1 MVAGSNFVV
10 GTTGRN
16 AQGVVDRDYFTFT
29 IASGFQLDALLVLP
43 GSTFLG
49 PESIS
54 FIAFQ
59 AGPQFTVSPTSNS
72 PEGLLGYWLYGPNDL
87 GLDILQLMGSSP
99 GAVGFFGSL
108 PAGSYSVWIQE
119 TGTGVANYTFDFQIS
134 QVPEPG
140 TALFMAAGLAAL
152 GWRAGVSATGLV
164 GCRKAPLQEEP
175 TLGFSEGCLSA
186 SMHSA
191 AAFVLPATRVSTPFT
206 RPRTGLNPF
215 GQILERRG

>member
-1 MVAGSNFVV
+1 MSTRSLLSKLAPWSSLAALACAAALSAPAAHAATAWDEAVSGDLSNNGLTPNSVSFTAGSNFVI
-10 GTTGRN
+10 GATGRN

-29 IASGFQLDALLVLP
+29 LAEGFQLDALLVLP

-59 AGPQFTVSPTSNS
+59 AGSPFTVSPTSNS

-87 GLDILQLMGSSP
+87 GLDILQQMGSSP
-99 GAVGFFGSL
+99 GASGFFGSL
-108 PAGSYSVWIQE
+108 PAGTYSVWIQE
-119 TGTGVANYTFDFQIS
+119 TGTGVANYNFDFQVS

-152 GWRAGVSATGLV
+152 GWRA
-164 GCRKAPLQEEP
+164 
-175 TLGFSEGCLSA
+175 
-186 SMHSA
+186 
-191 AAFVLPATRVSTPFT
+191 
-206 RPRTGLNPF
+206 
-215 GQILERRG
+215 RRR

>member
-1 MVAGSNFVV
+1 MLKTALLSIALAVASLAPNAHAATAWDEAVSGDLSNVGLTPNGVSMGAGSNFVV
-10 GTTGRN
+10 GTTGRS

-87 GLDILQLMGSSP
+87 GLDILQQMGSSP
-99 GAVGFFGSL
+99 GAVGFFGAL
-108 PAGSYSVWIQE
+108 PAGTYSVWIQE
-119 TGTGVANYTFDFQIS
+119 TGTGVANYNFDFQVS

-152 GWRAGVSATGLV
+152 GWRA
-164 GCRKAPLQEEP
+164 RK
-175 TLGFSEGCLSA
+175 
-186 SMHSA
+186 
-191 AAFVLPATRVSTPFT
+191 R
-206 RPRTGLNPF
+206 
-215 GQILERRG
+215 

>member
-1 MVAGSNFVV
+1 MLKTALLSIALAVASLAPSAHAATAWDEAVSGDLSNVGLTPNGVSMGAGSNFVV
-10 GTTGRN
+10 GTTGRST
-16 AQGVVDRDYFTFT
+16 QGVVDRDYFTFT
-29 IASGFQLDALLVLP
+29 IASGFQLDALIVLP

-87 GLDILQLMGSSP
+87 GLDILQQMGSSP

-108 PAGSYSVWIQE
+108 PAGTYSVWIQE
-119 TGTGVANYTFDFQIS
+119 TGTGVANYNFDFQIS

-152 GWRAGVSATGLV
+152 GWRA
-164 GCRKAPLQEEP
+164 RK
-175 TLGFSEGCLSA
+175 
-186 SMHSA
+186 
-191 AAFVLPATRVSTPFT
+191 R
-206 RPRTGLNPF
+206 
-215 GQILERRG
+215 

>member
-1 MVAGSNFVV
+1 MLKTTLLSIALAAASLVPSAHAATAWDEAVSGDLSNVGLTPNSVGMTAGSNFVV

-16 AQGVVDRDYFTFT
+16 TQGVVDRDYFTFT
-29 IASGFQLDALLVLP
+29 IAAGFQLDALLVLP

-87 GLDILQLMGSSP
+87 GLDILQQMGSSP

-119 TGTGVANYTFDFQIS
+119 TGTGVANYNFDFQIS

-152 GWRAGVSATGLV
+152 GWRA
-164 GCRKAPLQEEP
+164 RK
-175 TLGFSEGCLSA
+175 
-186 SMHSA
+186 
-191 AAFVLPATRVSTPFT
+191 R
-206 RPRTGLNPF
+206 
-215 GQILERRG
+215 

>member
-1 MVAGSNFVV
+1 MLKTALLSLALAAASLVPSARAATAWDEAVSGDLSNAGLTPTSVSMSAGSNFVV

-16 AQGVVDRDYFTFT
+16 AQGVVDRDYFSFT
-29 IASGFQLDALLVLP
+29 VAAGFQLDALIVLP

-59 AGPQFTVSPTSNS
+59 AGPQLTVSPTSNS

-87 GLDILQLMGSSP
+87 GLDILQQMGSSP

-108 PAGSYSVWIQE
+108 PAGTYSVWIQE
-119 TGTGVANYTFDFQIS
+119 TGTGVANYNFDFQVS

-152 GWRAGVSATGLV
+152 GWRA
-164 GCRKAPLQEEP
+164 RK
-175 TLGFSEGCLSA
+175 
-186 SMHSA
+186 
-191 AAFVLPATRVSTPFT
+191 R
-206 RPRTGLNPF
+206 
-215 GQILERRG
+215 

>member
-1 MVAGSNFVV
+1 MMKTALLSLALAAASLVPSARAATAWDEAVSGDLSNAGLTPTSVSMSAGSNFVV

-16 AQGVVDRDYFTFT
+16 AQGVVDRDYFSFT
-29 IASGFQLDALLVLP
+29 VAAGFQLDALIVLP

-87 GLDILQLMGSSP
+87 GLDILQQMGSSP
-99 GAVGFFGSL
+99 GATGFFGSL
-108 PAGSYSVWIQE
+108 PAGTYSVWIQE
-119 TGTGVANYTFDFQIS
+119 TGTGVANYNFDFQIS

-152 GWRAGVSATGLV
+152 GWRA
-164 GCRKAPLQEEP
+164 RK
-175 TLGFSEGCLSA
+175 
-186 SMHSA
+186 
-191 AAFVLPATRVSTPFT
+191 R
-206 RPRTGLNPF
+206 
-215 GQILERRG
+215 